1 MSTGAPPQI
10 PPPEP
15 AQATLARGATIGR
28 YVVLGLVGRGG
39 MGEVYAAYDPELD
52 RKVAVKLLRVKPG
65 NGVSL
70 TEGRQRTLR
79 EAQAIARLSH
89 PNVVVVYDV
98 GTFLDQV
105 FIAMEFVE
113 GNTVTYW
120 LQAQPRPWQEVLRV
134 FRAAG
139 RGLIAAHDKGL
150 VHRDFKPDNVM
161 VGRDGE
167 VRVMDFGLARQVN
180 EKQTGE
186 RPIPNRTPIALADT
200 GQFSDAE
207 DDPRRGRMGS
217 ARSSAS
223 REGRGPSAGSDVD
236 PMSTIVLNN
245 GPPSGSHTPPLGT
258 DSGGP
263 SAMFEVQLTRTG
275 AMMGTPAYMAPE
287 QFLGTATDARTDQF
301 SFCVAL
307 YEALYG
313 ERPFSGNTMFAL
325 TTAVVQGQVKEAPAN
340 SKVPLWV
347 RKVLLRGLRSQ
358 AADRYPSMHDLIE
371 ALGKNP
377 RAARNRMLAAGAL
390 ALAPL
395 ALALGVHQSLANHKS
410 ICGGGPARL
419 AGVWDLTVNGEP
431 EPAREAQI
439 RGAFLHTGKSYAS
452 EVYATVNRILSGY
465 AQGWARMYREA
476 CEATQVRGEQSAEVL
491 DLRMSC
497 LQERLGGLRAL
508 TDVFSEATGE
518 VVENAVG
525 AANNLGSLDRCAD
538 VPLLRSV
545 VRPPEDPA
553 TQARVAELRHQ
564 LAGIKALFDSGRY
577 REGLKDLPRL
587 LEDARALGYQP
598 LVAETLAMLGTMY
611 HKSNDSRAAE
621 RALVESYLAADASR
635 HDEVRAED
643 ATNLVWV
650 VGYQQGRYADAQRW
664 AKTAD
669 AILQRLGGHELLQ
682 AWLLN
687 NLGGVF
693 EMQGELEAALRTQQ
707 EGLALK
713 EKALGRDHPDVGFSE
728 GNLAVVLAALG
739 RNQEALEHVD
749 RSIAILENGLGSSH
763 PEVATQLSNRGEIL
777 NSLGRSRDA
786 RASFEKA
793 RIIWEREFGLD
804 NRNLAYALTG
814 IGVSDLAD
822 GDPSSAIVPLERAFK
837 IREAQETD
845 PSRRAETRFALAR
858 SLWEAG
864 RDRGRARLLAE
875 EAREGYAKADIKV
888 KLNEVETWLHGHG
901 ST

>member
-1 MSTGAPPQI
+1 MSTGSPPQS
-10 PPPEP
+10 PQPET
-15 AQATLARGATIGR
+15 AQATLARGTTIGR

-98 GTFLDQV
+98 GTFRDQV

-120 LQAQPRPWQEVLRV
+120 LQAQPRHWQDVLRV

-167 VRVMDFGLARQVN
+167 VRVMDFGLARQMA
-180 EKQTGE
+180 EKPTAE
-186 RPIPNRTPIALADT
+186 RRTPTNRLPVVISDQGPISAD
-200 GQFSDAE
+200 E
-207 DDPRRGRMGS
+207 
-217 ARSSAS
+217 
-223 REGRGPSAGSDVD
+223 D
-236 PMSTIVLNN
+236 PMSTIVLNGSPR
-245 GPPSGSHTPPLGT
+245 GPNTPPLGT

-287 QFLGTATDARTDQF
+287 QFLGTTTDARTDQF

-325 TTAVVQGQVKEAPAN
+325 TTAVVQGQIKEAPAN

-347 RKVLLRGLRSQ
+347 RKVLLRGLRPQ

-377 RAARNRMLAAGAL
+377 RSARHRVMAAGAL
-390 ALAPL
+390 ALVPL
-395 ALALGVHQSLANHKS
+395 ALAIGVHQSLANHKS

-419 AGVWDLTVNGEP
+419 GGIWDLAGNGEP

-439 RGAFLHTGKSYAS
+439 RAAFLHTRKTYAS
-452 EVYATVNRILSGY
+452 DVYATVNRILTGY
-465 AQGWARMYREA
+465 AQSWARMYREA

-545 VRPPEDPA
+545 VRPPEDPG
-553 TQARVAELRHQ
+553 TQARVADLRHQ
-564 LAGIKALFDSGRY
+564 LAGMKALFDSGRY

-587 LEDARALGYQP
+587 LENARALGYQP

-687 NLGGVF
+687 NLGCVF
-693 EMQGELEAALRTQQ
+693 ELHGELEAALHAQQ
-707 EGLALK
+707 EGLTLK
-713 EKALGRDHPDVGFSE
+713 EKALGHDQPDVGFSE
-728 GNLAVVLAALG
+728 GNLANVLAALG
-739 RNQEALEHVD
+739 RNQEALEHVS
-749 RSIAILENGLGSSH
+749 RSIQILEKGLGSGH
-763 PEVATQLSNRGEIL
+763 PEVATQLSNQGEIL
-777 NSLGRSRDA
+777 NALGRSGDA

-814 IGVSDLAD
+814 IGVSDLAA
-822 GDPSSAIVPLERAFK
+822 GDAASAIVPLERAFK

-864 RDRGRARLLAE
+864 RDRGRARVLAE
-875 EAREGYAKADIKV
+875 EAREGYAKAEIKV
-888 KLNEVETWLHGHG
+888 KLSEVDAWLHGHG